1 MRRSL
6 LGSLDRKL
14 NSRGVLHV
22 ASPYTSRDEATTAI
36 SDTVAQAHAME
47 RSADITSQDVW
58 DNLQITRS
66 IESLPD
72 AGTGK
77 VDILVRT
84 SNVRRFSDFLMW
96 QVCLS

>member
-1 MRRSL
+1 
-6 LGSLDRKL
+6 
-14 NSRGVLHV
+14 
-22 ASPYTSRDEATTAI
+22 
-36 SDTVAQAHAME
+36 ME